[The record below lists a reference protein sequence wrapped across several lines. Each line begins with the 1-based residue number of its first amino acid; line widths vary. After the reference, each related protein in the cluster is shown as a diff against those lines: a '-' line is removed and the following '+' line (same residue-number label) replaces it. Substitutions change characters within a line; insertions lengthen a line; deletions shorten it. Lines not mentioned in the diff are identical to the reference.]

1 MKISFCSIA
10 FRHRPMLLEDMIFII
25 SELGY
30 DGIEIWGDH
39 LKGYETS
46 LEKIKKL
53 LYWKNLEVSMI
64 SPYFDFT
71 GSTQKWNSSIL
82 TARKFIQ
89 FAKEL
94 DCSLIRCF
102 TGKVSSEFA
111 TKRQW
116 KRCID
121 GIKYIAQIAK
131 KDNITLAIEIH
142 PNTLMDTND
151 STMRLLEEVDEDNV
165 KLNLDF
171 YNMWE
176 MDQISP
182 LKLLDKLYPWVVHIH
197 AKNAV
202 LSKGRISPFWYV
214 MDKGRDLLGIRNLSK
229 GDLDYDLILK
239 ELINKG
245 YDKYIS
251 IECFETRRFPLRVA
265 KEEIIYFRRILSS
278 LQSRMGNTLQSARNL

>member
-102 TGKVSSEFA
+102 TGAVPSELA
-111 TKRQW
+111 TERHW
-116 KRCID
+116 KRCIE
-121 GIKYIAQIAK
+121 GIKYIAGIAK
-131 KDNITLAIEIH
+131 EEKITLAIETH
-142 PNTLMDTND
+142 PNTLADTIE
-151 STMRLLEEVDEDNV
+151 STMRLVETVNEDNV
-165 KLNLDF
+165 RVNLDF

-176 MDQISP
+176 TERLSP
-182 LKLLDKLYPWVVHIH
+182 LKLLNMLYPWVVHIH

-202 LSKGRISPFWYV
+202 LSKGRISPFCYI
-214 MDKGRDLLGIRNLSK
+214 MDKNRDLTGIRNLSN
-229 GDLDYDLILK
+229 GDLDYDLILRG
-239 ELINKG
+239 LIDKG
-245 YDKYIS
+245 YDRYIS

-278 LQSRMGNTLQSARNL
+278 LQSRVGNTLQNARNL